1 MPGALDDLR
10 VIDATGP
17 IGHYAGRLLA
27 DLGADV
33 IKVEPL
39 AGDPARLWPPFLPDT
54 PEPESG
60 LLFLLLNANKRG
72 VRLDLAD
79 EQGREAFLRL
89 VATAD
94 VLIESWSS
102 QEADSL
108 HLIDEALHEVRP
120 DLIRCSV
127 TGWGLDG
134 PSAGLAYA
142 DIVTCAMSG
151 VMQLAGFPDGT
162 PEQLP
167 ALQSHACASINAAA
181 GILAAVL
188 HRDATGEGQRVEVSA
203 QEALLM
209 AQETAMQGADI
220 NGVDRARTGGTGVLP
235 VKMPGLGVYE
245 VDDGFVYAMCT
256 GTAGSGFAGL
266 VRLMTDLGFEHGLDR
281 EPYATFIRTSM
292 TTAQVTALLQDPA
305 QSDRVRPL
313 LEEIEAV
320 VSAFFRRYPKETL
333 YVQGQ
338 ERRALIGAVN
348 GPREISESV
357 QLVAREWFRSI
368 DDAGRGQTL
377 RYPGPPWRLH
387 GTPATLRR
395 PAPLL
400 GEHNMEVFRES
411 GLAPD
416 AIAALT
422 SDGTPAR

>member
-39 AGDPARLWPPFLPDT
+39 AGDPARLWPPFLPDAPA
-54 PEPESG
+54 PEGG

-72 VRLDLAD
+72 VRLDLSD
-79 EQGREAFLRL
+79 ERSREAFLRL
-89 VATAD
+89 VGTAD
-94 VLIESWSS
+94 VLIESWSPG
-102 QEADSL
+102 EADGL
-108 HLIDEALHEVRP
+108 HLTDEVLREARP

-142 DIVTCAMSG
+142 DIVTCAISG
-151 VMQLAGFPDGT
+151 VMQLAGFPDGP

-181 GILAAVL
+181 GILAALL

-220 NGVDRARTGGTGVLP
+220 NGVDRVRNGGAGVLP

-245 VDDGFVYAMCT
+245 VQDGFVYAMCT

-266 VRLMTDLGFEHGLDR
+266 VRLMTDMGFEHGLERD
-281 EPYATFIRTSM
+281 PYATFIRTSM
-292 TTAQVTALLQDPA
+292 TTAQVTALLQNPA
-305 QSDRVRPL
+305 QSDRIRSL
-313 LEEIEAV
+313 LEEIEV
-320 VSAFFRRYPKETL
+320 IVSAFFRRYPKETL

-357 QLVAREWFRSI
+357 QLAARDWFRSI
-368 DDAGRGQTL
+368 DDAGRGRTL
-377 RYPGPPWRLH
+377 RYPGPPWHLH

-400 GEHNMEVFRES
+400 GEHNNEVFLES

-422 SDGTPAR
+422 SDGSGAR

>member
-17 IGHYAGRLLA
+17 VGHYAGRLLA

-39 AGDPARLWPPFLPDT
+39 DGDPARLWPPFLPDT
-54 PEPESG
+54 PAPEGG

-72 VRLDLAD
+72 VRLDLT
-79 EQGREAFLRL
+79 EQRGREAFLRL

-94 VLIESWSS
+94 ILIESWSPG
-102 QEADSL
+102 EAESL
-108 HLIDEALHEVRP
+108 HLTDQVLREVRP
-120 DLIRCSV
+120 DLIHGSV

-151 VMQLAGFPDGT
+151 VMQLAGFPDGP

-167 ALQSHACASINAAA
+167 ALQSHACASINATA

-220 NGVDRARTGGTGVLP
+220 NGVDRVRNGGAGVLP

-256 GTAGSGFAGL
+256 GTAGSGFPGL

-281 EPYATFIRTSM
+281 DPYATFIQTSM
-292 TTAQVTALLQDPA
+292 TTAQITALLQDPA
-305 QSDRVRPL
+305 QSGHVRSL
-313 LEEIEAV
+313 LEEIEVV

-357 QLVAREWFRSI
+357 QLAARGWFRSI
-368 DDAGRGQTL
+368 DDVGRGRTL
-377 RYPGPPWRLH
+377 RYPGPPWHLH

-400 GEHNMEVFRES
+400 GEHNIEVFRES
-411 GLAPD
+411 GLAAD

-422 SDGTPAR
+422 AGGSQAR